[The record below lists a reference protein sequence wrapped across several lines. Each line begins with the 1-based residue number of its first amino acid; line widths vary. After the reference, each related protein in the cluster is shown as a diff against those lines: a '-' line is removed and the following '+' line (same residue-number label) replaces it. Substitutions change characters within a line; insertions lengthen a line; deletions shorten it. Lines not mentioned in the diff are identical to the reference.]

1 MACGGWYVLLHD
13 HWAASFSDGKAALVA
28 ESQRAALAAVSSKR
42 RSVDDRAFD
51 SAVMTASVGVHDTPE
66 QMRLKAAA
74 LGKRPRGYMRPT
86 ANQWLAVSAP
96 QANGKRK
103 APE

>member
-1 MACGGWYVLLHD
+1 MAKYLTQKKKVN
-13 HWAASFSDGKAALVA
+13 WADQAGKPLQTFKEVPKLTKK
-28 ESQRAALAAVSSKR
+28 EREEMRTR
-42 RSVDDRAFD
+42 RQEAFNEK
-51 SAVMTASVGVHDTPE
+51 MTKKQEKEAK
-66 QMRLKAAA
+66 MK
-74 LGKRPRGYMRPT
+74 RGYMRPT